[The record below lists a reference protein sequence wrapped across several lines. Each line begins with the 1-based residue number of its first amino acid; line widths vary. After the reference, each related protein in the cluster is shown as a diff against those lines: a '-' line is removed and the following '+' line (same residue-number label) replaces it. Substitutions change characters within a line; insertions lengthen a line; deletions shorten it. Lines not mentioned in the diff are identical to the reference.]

1 MVDHNSIHHVL
12 NPLHVYCRLIGL
24 GLNPKA
30 ARKVADIYEV
40 TIFKAIRWVLN
51 DLKREAN

>member
-1 MVDHNSIHHVL
+1 MVDVKQIHHVL